1 MPKLFHRL
9 YTLIQLMM
17 TTKEMQMA
25 VRLSSLT
32 IRLKILMKEM
42 GLRYLINLKDKQPRL
57 LFILISL
64 ALTFQIRLRDI
75 LDQKLMLMLVT
86 IFTNLK
92 KSILTM
98 ELLSEIILII

>member
-1 MPKLFHRL
+1 
-9 YTLIQLMM
+9 MM
-17 TTKEMQMA
+17 TTKAMQMA

-57 LFILISL
+57 SFIIISL
-64 ALTFQIRLRDI
+64 ALTFQIRLRDR
-75 LDQKLMLMLVT
+75 LDQKLMLILVI

-98 ELLSEIILII
+98 ELLSETILII